1 MGTMCPNHTEQNQG
15 HDPGTGERHSMYA
28 DQGDTT
34 EVCPTGRHGSVFLW
48 TMERLGGVFEWCTE
62 KAQRGPTRG
71 TGVSEAGGQNPR
83 LLGAPQSSVK
93 EAPQWTVKDFVRT

>member
-34 EVCPTGRHGSVFLW
+34 EVCPTGRHGYASQSAVC
-48 TMERLGGVFEWCTE
+48 MIKICT
-62 KAQRGPTRG
+62 
-71 TGVSEAGGQNPR
+71 V
-83 LLGAPQSSVK
+83 V
-93 EAPQWTVKDFVRT
+93 D

>member
-1 MGTMCPNHTEQNQG
+1 MTRVYLNTF
-15 HDPGTGERHSMYA
+15 R
-28 DQGDTT
+28 
-34 EVCPTGRHGSVFLW
+34 SVFLW
-48 TMERLGGVFEWCTE
+48 TMERLGGVFEWRTE